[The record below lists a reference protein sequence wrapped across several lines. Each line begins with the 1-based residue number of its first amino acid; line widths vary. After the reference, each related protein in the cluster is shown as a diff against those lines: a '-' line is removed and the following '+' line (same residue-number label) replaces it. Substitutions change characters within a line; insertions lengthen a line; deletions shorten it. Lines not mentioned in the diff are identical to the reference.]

1 VKSRIALSLS
11 VVLALA
17 ALAPAPALAQQAKPA
32 EDRPWAKG
40 VSAENQKS
48 ALELFRAGNT
58 LLKESIFVQ
67 AADKYRQ
74 ALALWDHPAIHYN
87 MALALLNL
95 DQPVEVRQHLV
106 SAMRFGAAPLDSDKF
121 ENARAYK
128 TLIEKQL
135 ARVVLTCET
144 AGASVSMDGKVLFV
158 APGRY
163 EGFVRPGRHAIVATK
178 DGNPPTDVSRTML
191 PGEEV
196 NLALKIYTAE
206 ELTRYSRHWDA
217 WKPWAV
223 VAGGAAIAASGAL
236 LHLRAKGS
244 YQEFDNRIAACGGC
258 VPPPD
263 VADQRSRGDSLQ
275 TLAFGTYAVGG
286 AALTTG
292 LVLAFI
298 NRSQPY
304 QISPNE
310 LANESANPPAV
321 TVSPMVSKG
330 EGGVLATFRF

>member
-1 VKSRIALSLS
+1 MKSRIAVSLS
-11 VVLALA
+11 AVLVLGALG
-17 ALAPAPALAQQAKPA
+17 PVPALAQQAKPA
-32 EDRPWAKG
+32 EERPWAKG
-40 VSAENQKS
+40 VSPENQKS

-58 LLKESIFVQ
+58 LLKESVFVQ
-67 AADKYRQ
+67 AAEKYRQ

-95 DQPVEVRQHLV
+95 DQPIEVHQHLV

-135 ARVVLTCET
+135 AKVVLTSESP
-144 AGASVSMDGKVLFV
+144 GASVTMDDKVLFV
-158 APGRY
+158 GPGRY
-163 EGFVRPGRHAIVATK
+163 EGLVRPGRHTIVATK
-178 DGNPPTDVSRTML
+178 QGHPPTDMSRTLL

-196 NLALKIYTAE
+196 KLDLKLYTTE
-206 ELTRYSRHWDA
+206 QLTRYSRHWSA

-223 VAGGAAIAASGAL
+223 VAGGAALAAGGAV
-236 LHLRAKGS
+236 LHMQAKGS
-244 YQEFDNRIAACGGC
+244 YQQFDDRIAACGGC

-263 VADQRSRGDSLQ
+263 VTDMRTKGDSLQ
-275 TLAFGTYAVGG
+275 NLAYGTYAVGG
-286 AALTTG
+286 AALATG

-304 QISPNE
+304 QISPTE
-310 LANESANPPAV
+310 LAAEPAGV
-321 TVSPMVSKG
+321 TVAPLVSKG
-330 EGGVLATFRF
+330 EGGFLATFRF

>member
-1 VKSRIALSLS
+1 VKSRIAFSLS
-11 VVLALA
+11 VVLALGV
-17 ALAPAPALAQQAKPA
+17 LGPVSALAQQAKPA
-32 EDRPWAKG
+32 EERPWAKG

-58 LLKESIFVQ
+58 LLKESVFVQ
-67 AADKYRQ
+67 AAEKYRQ

-95 DQPVEVRQHLV
+95 DQPIEVHQHLV
-106 SAMRFGAAPLDSDKF
+106 SAMRFGPAPLDSDKF

-135 ARVVLTCET
+135 SKMELSCNAP
-144 AGASVSMDGKVLFV
+144 GASVMLDGKVLFV

-163 EGFVRPGRHAIVATK
+163 EGLVRPGRHTIVATK
-178 DGNPPTDVSRTML
+178 EGHPPTDMSRALL

-196 NLALKIYTAE
+196 KLELKLYTQE
-206 ELTRYSRHWDA
+206 ELTRYSRHWSA

-223 VAGGAAIAASGAL
+223 VAGGAVLAAGGAVI
-236 LHLRAKGS
+236 HLQAKSS
-244 YQEFDNRIAACGGC
+244 YDEFDNHIIACGGC
-258 VPPPD
+258 IPPPD
-263 VADQRSRGDSLQ
+263 VTDKRTKGDSLQ
-275 TLAFGTYAVGG
+275 TLAYGTYAVGG
-286 AALTTG
+286 AALATG

-304 QISPNE
+304 TISPNE
-310 LANESANPPAV
+310 LVSEPGV
-321 TVSPMVSKG
+321 TVAPLVSKD
-330 EGGVLATFRF
+330 EGGVLATIRF